1 MRWLAAYSRRWTT
14 IRMKLHWAPQPT
26 CASSAKRCSPPST
39 SRDLRCLPEFGVHDT
54 FVTGSWILVG
64 CEGGDSL
71 VTGGQLLVECLV
83 RRGVEVVFGIP
94 GAHTMAIYDALYRHP
109 KIRHILV
116 RHEQSAALMADGYA
130 RTTGKVGVCCVTT
143 GPGVTNASTGLA
155 VAQGDSV
162 PVLLISSQVHSG
174 AAKKRRGLFHAM
186 DQLAFTKPIT
196 KWNGRAD
203 HPAQIPERIR
213 EAFDVLTSGRP
224 GAGHLEVPLD
234 VLQQDAG
241 LDDSMPAM
249 KSVAPPS
256 ESRNPIAEI
265 RRAAQ
270 LLRDSKRP
278 LIFAGGGVISAEAWR
293 GLADVA
299 ELLQAPVLMSPMGK
313 GAIPADHPLCGGV
326 TFTWVT
332 ADLQN
337 MEKSVSP
344 LAGMADAALAV
355 GFRFSQL
362 ATVNYTLAVPKALV
376 QIDTDSNEIGANY
389 PATLGIVADAKNAL
403 PELREALEAAGVHA
417 GSRSSWMPDS
427 ARPQKRID
435 VGPASRPPVDWW
447 GLREVL
453 DRDAI
458 VSADIARS
466 GYALV
471 GQFPVY
477 EPRAFM
483 HSASFIAMGHAFP
496 AALGAKVAF
505 PHRQVVSVSGDG
517 CFMMTGQEL
526 ATAVQHGIN
535 VVAIVIN
542 DRCLTGIAALQ
553 DVHYDGRRI
562 AVDLVNPDFVC
573 LAASFGALGLRV
585 EQPKEF
591 RPALLKALEAAT
603 PSLIEI
609 VC

>member
-1 MRWLAAYSRRWTT
+1 M
-14 IRMKLHWAPQPT
+14 
-26 CASSAKRCSPPST
+26 
-39 SRDLRCLPEFGVHDT
+39 
-54 FVTGSWILVG
+54 
-64 CEGGDSL
+64 
-71 VTGGQLLVECLV
+71 TGGQCIVESLV
-83 RRGVEVVFGIP
+83 RHGVEVVFGIP

-109 KIRHILV
+109 KIKHILV

-130 RTTGKVGVCCVTT
+130 RATGKVGVCCVTT

-155 VAQGDSV
+155 VAQGDSI

-186 DQLAFTKPIT
+186 DQLALTKPIT
-196 KWNGRAD
+196 KWNGRAET
-203 HPAQIPERIR
+203 PEEIPQRIA
-213 EAFDVLTSGRP
+213 EAFQALSKGRP

-234 VLQQDAG
+234 VLQQELGFEG
-241 LDDSMPAM
+241 LKLDL
-249 KSVAPPS
+249 KNI
-256 ESRNPIAEI
+256 ESNPEGRSTGEI
-265 RRAAQ
+265 ERAAE
-270 LLRDSKRP
+270 LLRQAAHP
-278 LIFAGGGVISAEAWR
+278 LIYAGGGVISSQAWQELIEVAELLQALVISSQAWQE
-293 GLADVA
+293 LIEVA

-337 MEKSVSP
+337 MEKSISP
-344 LAGMADAALAV
+344 LSSMADAALAV

-362 ATVNYTLAVPKALV
+362 ATINYTLPVPESLV
-376 QIDTDSNEIGANY
+376 QIDADSAEIGANY
-389 PATLGIVADAKNAL
+389 PVKVGIPSDAKTAL
-403 PELREALEAAGVHA
+403 RQLRDALLAEGLRPGVRA
-417 GSRSSWMPDS
+417 SWMPDS

-435 VGPASRPPVDWW
+435 VGPASRPPADWW
-447 GLREVL
+447 DLRQVL
-453 DRDAI
+453 QRDAI
-458 VSADIARS
+458 VAADIARS

-477 EPRAFM
+477 EPRTFM

-505 PHRQVVSVSGDG
+505 PGRQVVSVSGDG

-526 ATAVQHGIN
+526 ATAIQHGIN

-562 AVDLVNPDFVC
+562 AVHLVNPDFVR
-573 LAASFGALGLRV
+573 LAESFGALGLRV
-585 EQPKEF
+585 ERPEEF
-591 RPALLKALEAAT
+591 RPALRKALEAAK

>member
-1 MRWLAAYSRRWTT
+1 M
-14 IRMKLHWAPQPT
+14 
-26 CASSAKRCSPPST
+26 
-39 SRDLRCLPEFGVHDT
+39 
-54 FVTGSWILVG
+54 
-64 CEGGDSL
+64 
-71 VTGGQLLVECLV
+71 TGGQCIVESLV
-83 RRGVEVVFGIP
+83 RHGVEVVFGIP

-109 KIRHILV
+109 KIKHILV

-130 RTTGKVGVCCVTT
+130 RATGKVGVCCVTT

-155 VAQGDSV
+155 VAQGDSI

-186 DQLAFTKPIT
+186 DQLALTKSIT

-203 HPAQIPERIR
+203 NPAQIPERIG
-213 EAFDVLTSGRP
+213 EALHVLSSGRR

-234 VLQQDAG
+234 ILQQDFELKG
-241 LDDSMPAM
+241 LTPPVKRVPSPA
-249 KSVAPPS
+249 
-256 ESRNPIAEI
+256 EIRNSTADI

-270 LLRDSKRP
+270 LLRQSKRP
-278 LIFAGGGVISAEAWR
+278 LIFAGGGVIAAEAWPE
-293 GLADVA
+293 LLDVA

-313 GAIPADHPLCGGV
+313 GVIPADHPLCGGV

-337 MEKSVSP
+337 MENSVSP
-344 LAGMADAALAV
+344 LAGMSDAALAV

-362 ATVNYTLAVPKALV
+362 ATVNYTLSVPKALV
-376 QIDTDSNEIGANY
+376 QIDIDANEVGANY
-389 PATLGIVADAKNAL
+389 PATIGIVSNAKSAL
-403 PELREALEAAGVHA
+403 SELRDALQAEGVVA
-417 GSRSSWMPDS
+417 RSSWMPNS

-447 GLREVL
+447 ELREIL
-453 DRDAI
+453 ERDAI
-458 VSADIARS
+458 VAADIARS

-477 EPRAFM
+477 EPRTFM

-505 PHRQVVSVSGDG
+505 PGREVVSVSGDG

-553 DVHYDGRRI
+553 DVQYAGRRI
-562 AVDLVNPDFVC
+562 AVDLLNPDFVRY
-573 LAASFGALGLRV
+573 AESFGALGFQVR
-585 EQPKEF
+585 QPEEF
-591 RPALLKALEAAT
+591 KPALQKALEAERPT
-603 PSLIEI
+603 LIEI

>member
-1 MRWLAAYSRRWTT
+1 M
-14 IRMKLHWAPQPT
+14 
-26 CASSAKRCSPPST
+26 
-39 SRDLRCLPEFGVHDT
+39 
-54 FVTGSWILVG
+54 
-64 CEGGDSL
+64 
-71 VTGGQLLVECLV
+71 TGGQCIVESLV
-83 RRGVEVVFGIP
+83 RHGVEVVFGIP

-109 KIRHILV
+109 KIKHILV

-130 RTTGKVGVCCVTT
+130 RATGKVGVCCVTT

-155 VAQGDSV
+155 VAQGDSI

-186 DQLAFTKPIT
+186 DQLALTKSIT

-203 HPAQIPERIR
+203 NPAQIPERIG
-213 EAFDVLTSGRP
+213 EALHVLSSGRR

-234 VLQQDAG
+234 ILQQDFELKG
-241 LDDSMPAM
+241 STPPVKRGPSPA
-249 KSVAPPS
+249 
-256 ESRNPIAEI
+256 EIRNSTADI

-270 LLRDSKRP
+270 LLRQSKRP
-278 LIFAGGGVISAEAWR
+278 LIFAGGGVIAAEAWPE
-293 GLADVA
+293 LLDVA

-313 GAIPADHPLCGGV
+313 GVIPADHPLCGGV

-337 MEKSVSP
+337 MENSVSP
-344 LAGMADAALAV
+344 LAGMSDAALAV

-362 ATVNYTLAVPKALV
+362 ATVNYTLSVPKTLV
-376 QIDTDSNEIGANY
+376 QIDIDANEVGANY
-389 PATLGIVADAKNAL
+389 PATIGIVSDAKSAL
-403 PELREALEAAGVHA
+403 SELRDALQAEGVVAGA
-417 GSRSSWMPDS
+417 RSSWMPNS

-447 GLREVL
+447 ELREIL
-453 DRDAI
+453 ERDAI
-458 VSADIARS
+458 VAADIARS

-477 EPRAFM
+477 EPRTFM

-505 PHRQVVSVSGDG
+505 PGREVVSVSGDG

-553 DVHYDGRRI
+553 DVQYAGRRI
-562 AVDLVNPDFVC
+562 AVDLLNPDFVRY
-573 LAASFGALGLRV
+573 AESFGALGFQVR
-585 EQPKEF
+585 QPEEF
-591 RPALLKALEAAT
+591 KPALQKALEAERPT
-603 PSLIEI
+603 LIEI